1 MQFTYQKSK
10 LDNGIRV
17 VSVPLKSTSAVTAL
31 ILVGTG
37 SFYETENISGISHFL
52 EHLFFKGSRKYPSAI
67 KISSMLDSFGAE
79 YNAFTAEE
87 VTGFYVKV
95 VKEKLPLTLDVMS
108 DFLKNPLFVEKEIER
123 ERGVILEELRMY
135 YDTPQRHVLDLF
147 REVLYGKQAAGR
159 SIGGSE
165 KSVLNIKSTQI
176 KEYFKKQYRGD
187 NIIAVFGG
195 NISHQTAVKFSKKFL
210 NGLPSGNAYDKEPV
224 VHNISTEQVIIQTKD
239 SDQTHLALGFSGVN
253 LKDDRRY
260 PLSVLSVIMGGGMS
274 SRLFSAVREKRGL
287 AYYVRCGVDMGTDF
301 GDFVTTAGVTN
312 SKLEEALKVIVQE
325 FKTIKKKLLDNKE
338 LQKAK
343 NHIEGSMLLNL
354 ETSDAVASEAGIQ
367 EILLKKIIS
376 PSMYLKRIE
385 DVSAKDVQ
393 RVANEFLTRNNVVLA
408 IVGPHKNR
416 NKLEEIINK
425 I

>member
-1 MQFTYQKSK
+1 MQFKYQKSF
-10 LDNGIRV
+10 LPNGIRV

-37 SFYETENISGISHFL
+37 SFYEPENTSGISHFL
-52 EHLFFKGSRKYPSAI
+52 EHLFFKGSKKYPSAH
-67 KISSMLDSFGAE
+67 KISSMLDGVGAE

-95 VKEKLPLTLDVMS
+95 VKEKLPLALDVMS
-108 DFLKNPLFVEKEIER
+108 DFLKNPLFVEKEISR

-135 YDTPQRHVLDLF
+135 YDTPQRHVLDLL
-147 REVLYGKQAAGR
+147 REALYGKQAAGR

-165 KSVLNIKSTQI
+165 KSVPDIKSRQI

-187 NIIAVFGG
+187 NIVAVFGG
-195 NISHQTAVKFSKKFL
+195 NISQQVAVKLSKKFL
-210 NGLPSGNAYDKEPV
+210 SGLPSGNSYDKEPV
-224 VHNISTEQVIIQTKD
+224 LHNITTERVVVQTKS
-239 SDQTHLALGFSGVN
+239 SDQTHLALGFSGTN

-287 AYYVRCGVDMGTDF
+287 AYYVRCGLDMGTDF
-301 GDFVTTAGVTN
+301 GDVVTTAGVTN
-312 SKLEEALKVIVQE
+312 SKLDEALKVIIQE
-325 FKTIKKKLLDNKE
+325 FKTIKKELIDNTE

-367 EILLKKIIS
+367 EVLLQKIVSPAVHLQRIKKVS
-376 PSMYLKRIE
+376 PADI
-385 DVSAKDVQ
+385 Q
-393 RVANEFLTRNNVVLA
+393 HVANEFLISNKVALA
-408 IVGPHKNR
+408 IVGPHKNKS
-416 NKLEEIINK
+416 KLEDIILK
-425 I
+425 V